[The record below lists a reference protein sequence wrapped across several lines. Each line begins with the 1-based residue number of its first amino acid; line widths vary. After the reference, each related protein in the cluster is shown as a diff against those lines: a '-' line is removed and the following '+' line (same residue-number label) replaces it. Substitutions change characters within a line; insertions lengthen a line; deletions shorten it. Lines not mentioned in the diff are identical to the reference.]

1 MQYLQSDA
9 VYCTQETGKGGR
21 MAEDLKIQKE
31 LMQDLLARLS
41 GTGKKGRE
49 AAIEALAVSTE
60 DEDWRPNELI
70 QYGGIEIIRNLLGEK
85 NPHIVLSALEIIIAI
100 AASGEEEALISDGV
114 IACLDTLQD
123 SKNSA
128 IEKKV
133 REALSLLQP
142 EVEDVVMSKPD
153 DDY

>member
-1 MQYLQSDA
+1 
-9 VYCTQETGKGGR
+9 
-21 MAEDLKIQKE
+21 MAEDLQIQKE

-60 DEDWRPNELI
+60 AEDWRPNELI
-70 QYGGIEIIRNLLGEK
+70 RQGGVEIIRNLLGEK

-114 IACLDTLQD
+114 IACLDTMQETR
-123 SKNSA
+123 NPA
-128 IEKKV
+128 IRNKV
-133 REALSLLQP
+133 REALLLLQP
-142 EVEDVVMSKPD
+142 EVEEVIMSKPD